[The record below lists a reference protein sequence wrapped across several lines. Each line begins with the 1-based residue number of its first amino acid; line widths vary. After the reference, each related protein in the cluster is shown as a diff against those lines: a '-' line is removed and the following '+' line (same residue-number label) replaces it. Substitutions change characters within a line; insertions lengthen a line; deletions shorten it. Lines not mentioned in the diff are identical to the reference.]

1 MLELRLP
8 EYSAAINLCFFF
20 RLWTKKDKQQDEGLI
35 GEMKS
40 IIFFFFVC
48 VCLWWGL
55 VIGFHYWYCLKGLD
69 EV

>member
-40 IIFFFFVC
+40 IIFFFLCVC
-48 VCLWWGL
+48 VCG
-55 VIGFHYWYCLKGLD
+55 GD
-69 EV
+69 

>member
-40 IIFFFFVC
+40 IIFFFCVC
-48 VCLWWGL
+48 VFVVGISDRFSLL
-55 VIGFHYWYCLKGLD
+55 VLSEGIG
-69 EV
+69 